1 MDSDPQGSKVYDI
14 QEKFREKHC
23 FDTLLFTHWWLT
35 SLSINLLSDP
45 VLFSSDY
52 MIPRVQKRVQRQINE
67 NGITKSTRKAGEREK
82 EMVDKRRIVLAPRGA
97 IPSAISS
104 PRVRYLEPGSRAR
117 ESRERREAGAS
128 CLSATCAK
136 PPVLCP
142 SLAPLLSGNHLSVAE
157 FDLSRLAAR
166 RHV

>member
-1 MDSDPQGSKVYDI
+1 MKMELQKA
-14 QEKFREKHC
+14 QEKLER
-23 FDTLLFTHWWLT
+23 
-35 SLSINLLSDP
+35 
-45 VLFSSDY
+45 
-52 MIPRVQKRVQRQINE
+52 
-67 NGITKSTRKAGEREK
+67 EREK

-136 PPVLCP
+136 PPVCVPLLSGA
-142 SLAPLLSGNHLSVAE
+142 SLAPLPLATTCQLQSWIFPVSRGGMS
-157 FDLSRLAAR
+157 DLQVYGGT
-166 RHV
+166 HIG